1 MTSPQFQ
8 RKARQHHG
16 GLMTPA
22 QWWAIAQVT
31 RSREPVRS
39 AIRSV
44 LVDGMTPTEA
54 AAQAGIDRQSLYN
67 AQTRYL
73 TAHRLLAEAYSPAK
87 ATPRARATQA
97 STGRGEA
104 L

>member
-1 MTSPQFQ
+1 MTSPQFP

-16 GLMTPA
+16 GPLTPA

-39 AIRSV
+39 AVRMI

-54 AAQAGIDRQSLYN
+54 AEQAGIARQSLYN

-73 TAHRLLAEAYSPAK
+73 TAHRLLSEAYG
-87 ATPRARATQA
+87 PRRNNVLCVQ
-97 STGRGEA
+97 E
-104 L
+104 